1 MVSDLLTENG
11 LPVHLPHSVLLTQVR
26 DEPLE
31 LPPKEPPPPV
41 IQLPYYLG
49 LRHRSKL
56 PTDPPSPSPRP
67 REPKWI
73 KLNTPLLSKPT
84 VPPTEDTRLSS

>member
-1 MVSDLLTENG
+1 MSELLTENR
-11 LPVHLPHSVLLTQVR
+11 LPVNYPHSILLTQVR

-41 IQLPYYLG
+41 IQRPFYLG

-56 PTDPPSPSPRP
+56 PTDPQSPSPRP
-67 REPKWI
+67 REPKWV
-73 KLNTPLLSKPT
+73 KLSSPLLCKP
-84 VPPTEDTRLSS
+84 VAAPSEDNTR

>member
-1 MVSDLLTENG
+1 MSDLLTENG
-11 LPVHLPHSVLLTQVR
+11 LPVHLPHSVLLKQVR

-41 IQLPYYLG
+41 VQSPYYLG

-56 PTDPPSPSPRP
+56 PTDPRSPSPRP
-67 REPKWI
+67 REPKWVL
-73 KLNTPLLSKPT
+73 LNTPLLSKPPAVSDNT
-84 VPPTEDTRLSS
+84 G